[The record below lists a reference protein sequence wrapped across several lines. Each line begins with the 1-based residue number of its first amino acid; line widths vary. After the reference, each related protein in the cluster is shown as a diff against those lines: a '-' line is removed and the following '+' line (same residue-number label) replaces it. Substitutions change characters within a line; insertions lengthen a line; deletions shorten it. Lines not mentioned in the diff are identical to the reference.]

1 MTSKNAI
8 VACCDKNMIA
18 GACVALLSA
27 KEHLGSVH
35 ADLIL
40 IARDL
45 PEEDRKAITIF
56 EAKHGIAFKQIHLE
70 SAALEKAV
78 TNYGATTLRLG
89 LDGFLSADY
98 DRVLYLD
105 SDVLAID
112 DISFLFTAELGDN
125 AIAAVPDLVKNIPL
139 NVKRMESLGLSFG
152 NYFNAGVL
160 LFNWKTCLE
169 CNLFAKA
176 REAISGPRLRFLD
189 QDALN
194 FACEN
199 KWLRLPVGYNFI
211 APFHARL
218 HLHPRIV
225 HFTGGGKGRKP
236 WEPGSIGL
244 HHSYRASYKSALEGT
259 PWNTFVK
266 PAIWKDRVVGEF
278 RSKIEALRRYST
290 VLDYLKRHK
299 VV

>member
-1 MTSKNAI
+1 MTSPNAI

-27 KEHLGSVH
+27 RQHLGAIQ

-45 PEEDRKAITIF
+45 PDEDREAIAIF
-56 EAKHGIAFKQIHLE
+56 EAKHSIRFKQIHLD
-70 SAALEKAV
+70 SAALEASV

-89 LDGFLSADY
+89 LDAFLSGDY
-98 DRVLYLD
+98 ERVLYLD

-112 DISFLFTAELGDN
+112 DISYLFTAELGNN

-160 LFNWKTCLE
+160 LFNWKLCLE
-169 CNLFAKA
+169 RKLFAKA

-218 HLHPRIV
+218 TLHPRIV

-244 HHSYRASYKSALEGT
+244 HKSYRAFFQKALDGT
-259 PWNTFVK
+259 PWSNFVK
-266 PAIWKDRVVGEF
+266 PAKWQDRLVGEF

-299 VV
+299 TV